1 MGSRSRKRIRSE
13 ASRPAAEREHPTTAG
28 TPAPTDRPATKSNR
42 IGGPAT
48 EADPPPAR
56 DAGPTDEEAARPTPR
71 PVVPEPEDG
80 MAAAYAAR
88 TVKTEAKNQAVR
100 DTLEPLGPGE
110 RPPWVTYAAI
120 LAFGLGALNIGL
132 YAAGVRVEG
141 ATIGGTVLVGLILV
155 ACAGGMWMARYSAV
169 LAFEVLLGITAA
181 FAALSLLVASSVAG
195 ALRSVVVVA
204 VCGTFFWKLI
214 RAMARMQM
222 PARPGEQRR

>member
-1 MGSRSRKRIRSE
+1 
-13 ASRPAAEREHPTTAG
+13 
-28 TPAPTDRPATKSNR
+28 
-42 IGGPAT
+42 
-48 EADPPPAR
+48 
-56 DAGPTDEEAARPTPR
+56 
-71 PVVPEPEDG
+71 

-88 TVKTEAKNQAVR
+88 AVKTEARNQSVR
-100 DTLEPLGPGE
+100 DRLEPLGPGE
-110 RPPWVTYAAI
+110 RPAWVTAAAL
-120 LAFGLGALNIGL
+120 LAFGLGTLNIVL
-132 YAAGVRVEG
+132 YLAGVRVEG
-141 ATIGGTVLVGLILV
+141 ATLGGTVLVGLILV
-155 ACAGGMWMARYSAV
+155 ACAGGMWLAKYSAV

>member
-13 ASRPAAEREHPTTAG
+13 APKPASEQ
-28 TPAPTDRPATKSNR
+28 APSATS
-42 IGGPAT
+42 AQ
-48 EADPPPAR
+48 ES
-56 DAGPTDEEAARPTPR
+56 ARPTPR
-71 PVVPEPEDG
+71 AVVPEAEPQGG
-80 MAAAYAAR
+80 MGAAYAAR
-88 TVKTEAKNQAVR
+88 SLKTEAKNQAVR
-100 DTLEPLGPGE
+100 ETLVPLGPGE

-120 LAFGLGALNIGL
+120 LAFGLGTLNIVL
-132 YAAGVRVEG
+132 YLAGVRVEG

-155 ACAGGMWMARYSAV
+155 ACATGMWMAKYSAV

-181 FAALSLLVASSVAG
+181 FAALSLLVASSVPG

-222 PARPGEQRR
+222 PARPGEPRR